1 MKTWKVGSIIFTGH
15 YIDRDSDEE
24 TFSGGSGKH
33 QRLKK
38 LKVEG
43 SNQEG
48 EAPAPSSPQGEGFK
62 IKKKKKAE
70 EAPSDNKKQ
79 ENSEKNLAKAV
90 KYNLEK
96 LNLNKVR
103 ESMVLMIFIDFQR
116 YLKRSLMQHIRINL

>member
-1 MKTWKVGSIIFTGH
+1 MFNNKNQPKEWAELWRRSPDWERLKTWKVGSIILTDH

-62 IKKKKKAE
+62 IK
-70 EAPSDNKKQ
+70 NKNK
-79 ENSEKNLAKAV
+79 ENL
-90 KYNLEK
+90 
-96 LNLNKVR
+96 
-103 ESMVLMIFIDFQR
+103 
-116 YLKRSLMQHIRINL
+116 